1 MGLTSAPPTILE
13 QLLRETQRA
22 LPGGG
27 GYGGTAAG
35 VDGAVVLLEAT
46 SQDGVGEVG
55 VVIRGVV
62 LAIEDDVGEVWLNG
76 RRRGSKGQ
84 RR

>member
-1 MGLTSAPPTILE
+1 MYLGLTSAPPTILD
-13 QLLRETQRA
+13 QFQRETQKA

-35 VDGAVVLLEAT
+35 VDGAVVLLQAT

-62 LAIEDDVGEVWLNG
+62 LAV
-76 RRRGSKGQ
+76 
-84 RR
+84 